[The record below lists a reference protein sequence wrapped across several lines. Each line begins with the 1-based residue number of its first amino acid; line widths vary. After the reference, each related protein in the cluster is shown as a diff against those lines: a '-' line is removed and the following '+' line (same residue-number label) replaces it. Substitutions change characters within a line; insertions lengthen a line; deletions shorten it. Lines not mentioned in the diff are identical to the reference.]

1 MKTYGLL
8 LRRRFEYSTEYVEAY
23 LVSRENGKDCP
34 YGCSSDGENQYDR
47 EVPRNLIGLQLDG
60 LGMYGFVSDFDQPTY
75 IGHEV
80 EYRNVFAIDAP
91 KANRIARTLKRVLK
105 AMHTFEAH
113 EPGDRLVALA
123 SALKLS
129 FVVEQVG
136 TNRSGSYAD
145 NDWRFMSIFEG
156 RDRFRQLIA
165 EATAEVRQRK
175 GLAA

>member
-1 MKTYGLL
+1 
-8 LRRRFEYSTEYVEAY
+8 
-23 LVSRENGKDCP
+23 
-34 YGCSSDGENQYDR
+34 
-47 EVPRNLIGLQLDG
+47 
-60 LGMYGFVSDFDQPTY
+60 
-75 IGHEV
+75 
-80 EYRNVFAIDAP
+80 
-91 KANRIARTLKRVLK
+91 
-105 AMHTFEAH
+105 MHTFEAH